1 MPRQPKAEEAEEAEE
16 AERFTLLAPK
26 LPGKSPRFFYF
37 VEIHPDDVSMNRGL
51 AELQGRSPKAV
62 AKEKIVA
69 ACLRYEFVPQKSE
82 EEAFKHIA
90 PIGTLFF
97 SQPTVSPSVVAHEL
111 AHAAIGWCRRVK
123 LDPTKNT
130 PSARHAFDQEEM
142 FASCLQTFT
151 KQFWDARP

>member
-1 MPRQPKAEEAEEAEE
+1 MPRQPKTEE

-26 LPGKSPRFFYF
+26 LNGPGQRFFYF

-51 AELQGRSPKAV
+51 AELQGRSARAL

-82 EEAFKHIA
+82 QEAFKHIA
-90 PIGTLFF
+90 PIGTLLF

-130 PSARHAFDQEEM
+130 PSARHDFDQEEL
-142 FASCLQTFT
+142 FASCVQTFT
-151 KQFWDARP
+151 KQFWADRPGHEFE